1 MAIIA
6 ASNQTEYPMDDRLI
20 DQIIAFK
27 KKCNL
32 DERIGSRFNLSNR
45 DVSCLYFLSS
55 SEMNSKDLAA
65 GIGVSPSRGSRLVN
79 QLINRGFITV
89 QSDSHDRRNQ
99 LLRLSS
105 EGEECLAA
113 LESEKEACEKL
124 LTDQLE
130 GDQLEMVRKGINLL
144 MRLV

>member
-6 ASNQTEYPMDDRLI
+6 AGNQDNKPTDERLI

-45 DVSCLYFLSS
+45 DVSCLYLLST
-55 SEMNSKDLAA
+55 SEMNSKDVAA
-65 GIGVSPSRGSRLVN
+65 GIGVSPSRGSRLIN
-79 QLINRGFITV
+79 QLINRGYLTV
-89 QSDSHDRRNQ
+89 KPDSNDRRNQ

-105 EGEECLAA
+105 AGKRCLSA
-113 LESEKEACEKL
+113 LEKEKEACEKL
-124 LTDQLE
+124 LTEQLE
-130 GDQLEMVRKGINLL
+130 GEQLEMIRKGINLL